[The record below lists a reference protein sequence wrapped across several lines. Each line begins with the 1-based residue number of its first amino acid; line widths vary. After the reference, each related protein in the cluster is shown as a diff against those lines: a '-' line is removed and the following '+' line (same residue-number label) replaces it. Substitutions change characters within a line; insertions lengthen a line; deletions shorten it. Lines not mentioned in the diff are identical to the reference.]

1 MLHPPPPTCD
11 TTPAGGAVGNVRRGE
26 EKRALDMEEEEEEKV
41 GQWSKVSGRE
51 NLPKFSLALFH
62 FFSPGD
68 QRPLPKHAEG
78 DYALGWRRM
87 PLSLLPLF
95 LTLVWRF
102 SGGGRGGDGGGGGRE
117 WRGNVSVRT

>member
-1 MLHPPPPTCD
+1 MLHPPPPPCD
-11 TTPAGGAVGNVRRGE
+11 TTPTGGAVGNVRRGE
-26 EKRALDMEEEEEEKV
+26 EKRALDMEEDGKKV

-68 QRPLPKHAEG
+68 QRPLPKPTEG

-87 PLSLLPLF
+87 PLS
-95 LTLVWRF
+95 F
-102 SGGGRGGDGGGGGRE
+102 SPFSLHTYGGSLAAVEAATAAEAGGGADCKC
-117 WRGNVSVRT
+117 T

>member
-68 QRPLPKHAEG
+68 QRPFPKHTEE

-87 PLSLLPLF
+87 PLSFSPFSLHTYGGSLAAVEAA
-95 LTLVWRF
+95 TAAEAGG
-102 SGGGRGGDGGGGGRE
+102 SGGE
-117 WRGNVSVRT
+117 M